1 MAKKQTISVIE
12 RRLAAPS
19 VFRTSSAPIPLKD
32 TKWMVRWENSAIGT
46 DHIYR
51 IVNDLGWEYAAA
63 ADLDCSVDEIG
74 AQERDGRVV
83 RGDKGAEVL
92 VKMRKADYKSVQ
104 AKKDRENREQAFGKK
119 SLQQAV
125 VSGVAAEHGEQAAE
139 FMAGQVKAITVTDTR
154 GAEGA

>member
-1 MAKKQTISVIE
+1 MAKKPTISVIE

-32 TKWMVRWENSAIGT
+32 TKWVVRWENSSIGP

-51 IVNDLGWEYAAA
+51 VINDLGWEYASPD
-63 ADLDCSVDEIG
+63 DLDCSIDEIG
-74 AQERDGRVV
+74 AQARDGRVV
-83 RGDKGAEVL
+83 RGDKGTEVL
-92 VKMRKADYKSVQ
+92 VKMRKADFKSVQ

-119 SLQQAV
+119 AINQAV

-139 FMAGQVKAITVTDTR
+139 FMAGQVKSITVTDSR
-154 GAEGA
+154 VAEG